1 MRAYGAACCGCA
13 LLNVE
18 TLQSFAHMK
27 LGLQLNVG
35 LQQTLTPQQ
44 IQYLKLLQLPALQ
57 MEHHIRQEIEQNPM
71 VEEVSDDGAS
81 LSEEI
86 GMNAP
91 AAVGDMAES
100 MSDIPQHQKASATPA
115 DTVTDIYEMSEAEE
129 KEASARAALSTEPA
143 LVSYEGPEQ
152 ADMSYDQDIPDD
164 SDAFEFYK
172 MLWQE
177 DGGGPKS
184 NTESS
189 PNDDDNDYEPFQI
202 KDVKSFEEDLLE
214 QLHFIDLSE
223 EEMILGE
230 QIIGNLEDDGYLRR
244 ELRDVMDDANAAID
258 ETNHDRRMAAV
269 QRNAADPAAK
279 ANGSTNGEFAAY
291 SNGGPSLLKRISLLQ
306 AEQVLHQI
314 QELEPTGCASR
325 TVQECLVAQLR
336 ALPKLNAGQKLA
348 LEVLTKTYQQFT
360 MKHYAQI
367 AQVLEVTEEYLREA
381 IEVIRRLNPKPGY
394 GSSSQGIN
402 TIIPDF
408 VVEPSEDKKDFLITL
423 NDNTM
428 PQLRVSKAYEK
439 LKREARY
446 KQFNK
451 DTREWM
457 RKKHEDAKFLIN
469 AIKQRKSTMLKV
481 MTTIVE
487 LQKGFFEDGPAGLR
501 PLIYKDVA
509 EASGMDISTVCRVVN
524 NKYVQTEF
532 GIFELRFFFSESL
545 TNDEGDEVSTT
556 IIKEKIRDII
566 GKESKQK
573 PWSDDKL
580 AKELKKEGYN
590 VARRTVAKYREQ
602 LKIPV
607 ARLRRDF

>member
-1 MRAYGAACCGCA
+1 
-13 LLNVE
+13 
-18 TLQSFAHMK
+18 MK

-44 IQYLKLLQLPALQ
+44 IQYLKLLQLPSLQ
-57 MEHHIRQEIEQNPM
+57 MEQHIRQEIEQNPM
-71 VEEVSDDGAS
+71 VEEVSDDGSS

-86 GMNAP
+86 GLSAP
-91 AAVGDMAES
+91 AAVNEAADLAMEAATS
-100 MSDIPQHQKASATPA
+100 HMKQSATPA
-115 DTVTDIYEMSEAEE
+115 DTMPDIYEMSEAEE
-129 KEASARAALSTEPA
+129 KAASRTAAASEPA
-143 LVSYEGPEQ
+143 LVSYDGP
-152 ADMSYDQDIPDD
+152 DSGDFSYDQDIPDD

-177 DGGGPKS
+177 DGGGPKA

-189 PNDDDNDYEPFQI
+189 PNDDDMDYEPFQI

-214 QLHFIDLSE
+214 QLNFADLND

-244 ELRDVMDDANAAID
+244 ELREVLDDANAIID
-258 ETNHDRRMAAV
+258 DTNHERRLAALESD
-269 QRNAADPAAK
+269 NAAQK
-279 ANGSTNGEFAAY
+279 KSKSTTASAEYAAY
-291 SNGGPSLLKRISLLQ
+291 NDSQLSLLRRLTTAQ
-306 AEQVLHQI
+306 AEQVLRQI

-336 ALPKLNAGQKLA
+336 ALPKMNAAQKLA
-348 LEVLTKTYQQFT
+348 LEVLTKAYQQFA
-360 MKHYAQI
+360 MKHYQQI
-367 AQVLEVTEEYLREA
+367 AANLEVTEEYLREA
-381 IEVIRRLNPKPGY
+381 IDVIRRLNPKPGY
-394 GSSSQGIN
+394 GSSTQGIN

-408 VVEPSEDKKDFLITL
+408 SVERTEDAKDFIISL
-423 NDNTM
+423 NDATM

-446 KQFNK
+446 KKFNK
-451 DTREWM
+451 DTRDWM

-487 LQKGFFEDGPAGLR
+487 LQKGFFEEGPAGLR

-509 EASGMDISTVCRVVN
+509 EESGMDISTVCRVVN

-566 GKESKQK
+566 SKESKSK

-580 AKELKKEGYN
+580 GKELKKMGYN